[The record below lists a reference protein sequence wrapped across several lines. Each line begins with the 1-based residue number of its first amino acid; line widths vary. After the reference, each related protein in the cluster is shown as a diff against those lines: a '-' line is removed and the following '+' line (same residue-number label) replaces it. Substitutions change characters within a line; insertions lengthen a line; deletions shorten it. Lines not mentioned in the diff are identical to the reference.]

1 MGETRDQRLAEF
13 VALNPT
19 VPVFGLPEGDWLR
32 VRGAEIMLNGPF
44 PGKWFVA
51 GSEPMTV
58 EPAGVVRIPPRP
70 ATAKG
75 RARSRRSSAQGR
87 SESRARTI
95 GSLQH
100 RARLA

>member
-51 GSEPMTV
+51 GHEPMNV
-58 EPAGVVRIPPRP
+58 EPASVLRIP
-70 ATAKG
+70 
-75 RARSRRSSAQGR
+75 
-87 SESRARTI
+87 
-95 GSLQH
+95 
-100 RARLA
+100 ARLAAG